1 MSHSLIYDEV
11 WWSFRNFFSLQG
23 TGWGLEFTTSVLFC
37 NPYRSKVINFPD
49 MAKVITQETY
59 DAVVKENMQEFE
71 MSAEEAVSD
80 AVEQFQSQVSGGCIL

>member
-1 MSHSLIYDEV
+1 
-11 WWSFRNFFSLQG
+11 
-23 TGWGLEFTTSVLFC
+23 
-37 NPYRSKVINFPD
+37 

-80 AVEQFQSQVSGGCIL
+80 AVEQFQSQVSGGCILWLLGETFFHSCILFWECAGSSNFSIENN